1 MCADCGYYVHYAY
14 SLNANTRRRGEEGSM
29 TVTTTDALDLLPLT
43 PVAFEILLSLSGED
57 RHGYAIMRAVDL
69 RTEGRRTL
77 HAGSLYRA
85 LARLVD
91 SGLIEEVIAPPDD
104 GADERRRYYR
114 LTGLGRQAGVA
125 EAQRLESQVG
135 AARDFGLLGQT

>member
-1 MCADCGYYVHYAY
+1 
-14 SLNANTRRRGEEGSM
+14 M
-29 TVTTTDALDLLPLT
+29 TLTTTDVLDLLPLT
-43 PVAFEILLSLSGED
+43 PVAFEILLSLSSEN
-57 RHGYAIMRAVDL
+57 RHGYAIMRAVHV
-69 RTEGRRTL
+69 RTEGRTSL

-91 SGLIEEVIAPPDD
+91 SGLIEELDAPPDD

-114 LTGLGRQAGVA
+114 LTQLGRQAGVA

-135 AARDFGLLGQT
+135 AARDFGLLGPA

>member
-1 MCADCGYYVHYAY
+1 MKLA
-14 SLNANTRRRGEEGSM
+14 
-29 TVTTTDALDLLPLT
+29 TTNPLDLLPLT

-57 RHGYAIMRAVDL
+57 RHGYAIMRAVDV
-69 RTEGRRTL
+69 RTEGRTSL

-91 SGLIEEVIAPPDD
+91 TGLIEELDEPPDD
-104 GADERRRYYR
+104 SADERRRYYR
-114 LTGLGRQAGVA
+114 LTQLGRQTGVA

-135 AARDFGLLGQT
+135 AARDFGLLGRRELRAHE

>member
-1 MCADCGYYVHYAY
+1 M
-14 SLNANTRRRGEEGSM
+14 
-29 TVTTTDALDLLPLT
+29 TTTEALELLPLT

-57 RHGYAIMRAVDL
+57 RHGYAIMRAVHE
-69 RTEGRRTL
+69 RTKGKTSL

-91 SGLIEEVIAPPDD
+91 SGLIEEPDEPPDES
-104 GADERRRYYR
+104 ADERRRYYR
-114 LTGLGRQAGVA
+114 LTHLGRQAGVA

-135 AARDFGLLGQT
+135 AARDFGLLGRA